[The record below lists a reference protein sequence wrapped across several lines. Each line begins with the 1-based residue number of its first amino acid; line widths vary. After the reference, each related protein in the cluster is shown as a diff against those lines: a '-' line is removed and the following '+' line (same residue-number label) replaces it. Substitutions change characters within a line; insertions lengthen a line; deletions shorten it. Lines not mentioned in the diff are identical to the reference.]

1 MIFEAAL
8 SISRRSSDVSLIAS
22 EPLFS
27 SRRDNL
33 VVPGIGTIHGFC
45 SKQPRQRDLRP
56 WGLLLFRDSAQQI
69 HQRLI
74 RFAVFWSEARDDGTE
89 IGAIE
94 LGIFGDFASE
104 DAPAERAEWNEPD
117 L

>member
-1 MIFEAAL
+1 V
-8 SISRRSSDVSLIAS
+8 SPSS
-22 EPLFS
+22 
-27 SRRDNL
+27 
-33 VVPGIGTIHGFC
+33 VPRFC
-45 SKQPRQRDLRP
+45 PAD
-56 WGLLLFRDSAQQI
+56 

-104 DAPAERAEWNEPD
+104 EAPAERAEWNEPD
-117 L
+117 P